1 MNIRTY
7 KLKLLIVST
16 LKFFMAIFLLG
27 IMFFGIASTDALAEV
42 ETTFLYNLSNFSGP
56 IPFNWSSFHVDN
68 ERNEIYVLDTREKDI
83 RIFNDQGMEVYHFG
97 DDGSLGSVVDLA
109 VDTDGNILV
118 LSKGRAKSSIIVC
131 NFRGEPVSELALK
144 NLPPDYSGFSPDR
157 MVYRKERLYLVN
169 TFSLKIVVTDTNGFF
184 RNVYDLGALIEIEE
198 KKRADT
204 EIGGFSVDRQ
214 GNMLFTVPVL
224 FSAYKLTPDGKITG
238 FGRPGG
244 APGKFN
250 IVGGIVADDRGFYY
264 VADRLKSVVIIFDKH
279 FKFQTQFGYR
289 GFRPHNLIGPRN
301 LVLDTKG
308 RLYVSQLGNRG
319 ISVFKITYD

>member
-1 MNIRTY
+1 MTIRKC
-7 KLKLLIVST
+7 KLKLLIVSS
-16 LKFFMAIFLLG
+16 LKFFTAIFLLG
-27 IMFFGIASTDALAEV
+27 IVFSGAFLTDAVAEV
-42 ETTFLYNLSNFSGP
+42 ETTFLYSLSNFSGP
-56 IPFNWSSFHVDN
+56 IPFNWSNFHVDE
-68 ERNEIYVLDTREKDI
+68 ERNEIYVLDTRERDI

-97 DDGSLGSVVDLA
+97 DDGSLGSGLDVA
-109 VDTDGNILV
+109 VDIDGNILI

-131 NFRGEPVSELALK
+131 NFRGERVAELALK

-157 MVYRKERLYLVN
+157 MVYRNQRLYLVN
-169 TFSLKIVVTDTNGFF
+169 TFSMKIVVTDTNGFF

-224 FSAYKLTPDGKITG
+224 FAAYKLAPDGKITG
-238 FGRPGG
+238 FGQPGS

-250 IVGGIVADDRGFYY
+250 IVGGIVADDRGYYY
-264 VADRLKSVVIIFDKH
+264 VTDQLKSVVMIFDKD
-279 FKFQTQFGYR
+279 FKFQIQFGYR
-289 GFRPHNLIGPRN
+289 GLRPNNLIGPKN
-301 LVLDTKG
+301 LVLDTQG
-308 RLYVSQLGNRG
+308 RLYVSQLGNKG